1 MECSGANIAL
11 KQAIEML
18 RPNGEV
24 VRVGM
29 GFKPLEFSIND
40 ITSWNKSII
49 GHMAY
54 DSTSWRNCIR
64 LLASGQIQVKPL
76 ITHRLGLSEYEKGFD
91 AMASKEAIKV
101 IFHYD
106 FED

>member
-1 MECSGANIAL
+1 MFRSAL

-18 RPNGEV
+18 RPNGEI

-54 DSTSWRNCIR
+54 DSTSWRNAIR
-64 LLASGQIQVKPL
+64 LLESGQIKVQPL

-91 AMASKEAIKV
+91 AMAAKEAIKV
-101 IFHYD
+101 IFTYD
-106 FED
+106 FDDIED